1 MDNSSIKE
9 NIVRRRTAE
18 GISQDEMAKRLD
30 ISRNAYRSIEKG
42 ESRVIS
48 DRLKDIADNLGISL
62 EELVLGYNPRNGSG
76 ELNEMRERY
85 EHAEM

>member
-42 ESRVIS
+42 ESKVIS
-48 DRLKDIADNLGISL
+48 DRLKDIATILAFL
-62 EELVLGYNPRNGSG
+62 WRNWCSDTIPETGRANS
-76 ELNEMRERY
+76 MK
-85 EHAEM
+85 